1 MNAHADMQIVVST
14 QQIKHTKGHLPLSCF
29 GVRSLLDFVVPK
41 QAPINA
47 FYYVCYPSPLMC
59 RHPQRRFTVQRY
71 YKICGC
77 ANFEWKKF

>member
-47 FYYVCYPSPLMC
+47 FYNMSSC
-59 RHPQRRFTVQRY
+59 FTSVSDDMFTRMRAELVSQ
-71 YKICGC
+71 
-77 ANFEWKKF
+77 